1 MAGPEKS
8 YELQIRKFL
17 DSLNAWHLKTFSS
30 GVQRAGV
37 PDLLCCVNGY
47 FVGIEVKSDTGKPSA
62 LQVWN
67 IEKIREAGGIAM
79 VLYPKD
85 FDKFKSLMLKLV
97 EVKK

>member
-1 MAGPEKS
+1 MSGPEKKF
-8 YELQIRKFL
+8 EMQIRKHL
-17 DSLNAWHLKTFSS
+17 ESLGAWILKTYSN

-47 FVGIEVKSDTGKPSA
+47 FVAIEVKSEKGKPSA
-62 LQVWN
+62 LQIWN
-67 IEKIREAGGIAM
+67 IEKIREAGGIAI

-85 FDKFKSLMLKLV
+85 FDNFKSMMLRLS